1 MKLVICHRDRY
12 PSFMD
17 AVRLVVVALPA
28 TDISHEGFTANWTKN
43 NVATGYLLDVATD
56 SDFENII
63 INALAAGNVTSR
75 IVTGLDPGTDYYYRV
90 TALDGPRAGHYSNV
104 IEATTE
110 TVGLGYGLLYNW
122 YAATDAREI
131 TSAGWHVPTEAE
143 WNTLQT
149 YLGGEAVAGGVMKE
163 TGTTYWNSPNTGA
176 TNEVGF
182 NGKGSGVRS
191 SNGLFELLLNSTY
204 FWTTTPSYDPLTM
217 GTCYWLF
224 YNDDSLSFQNIA
236 IKTANAIRLIK
247 DSTTLE
253 DGETGTYTGND
264 GRVYDTICIG
274 TQEWLADNLAETK
287 FRNGDDIP
295 NVTDNDEWAALVTG
309 AMCAYDNDWNN
320 V

>member
-1 MKLVICHRDRY
+1 
-12 PSFMD
+12 MD

-122 YAATDAREI
+122 YAATDPREI
-131 TSAGWHVPTEAE
+131 TSAGWHVPDIAE
-143 WNTLQT
+143 FQILAN
-149 YLGGEAVAGGVMKE
+149 YLGAAGDYGNNAIGGKLRE
-163 TGTTYWNSPNTGA
+163 IGLIYWLAPNTGA
-176 TNEVGF
+176 TNEVNY
-182 NGKGSGVRS
+182 NGRGASYRHLSGSFGP
-191 SNGLFELLLNSTY
+191 LKDLLML
-204 FWTTTPSYDPLTM
+204 WTTYIPFPNT
-217 GTCYWLF
+217 GCIAQ
-224 YNDDSLSFQNIA
+224 LSSVNNKFVCASTIGQIR
-236 IKTANAIRLIK
+236 TFGYSIRLVK
-247 DSTTLE
+247 DTTTLTH
-253 DGETGTYTGND
+253 GQTGTYVGND
-264 GRVYDTICIG
+264 GKVYRTICIG